1 MKFHTLFLAV
11 LVALASSSPVDVGTN
26 GQIGKPVMAEIL
38 SEKPVTF
45 ASYWNNW
52 FRSWLYGNDV
62 PEKELGSDERNW
74 LSHAKMYADDK

>member
-1 MKFHTLFLAV
+1 MKFHTIFLAV
-11 LVALASSSPVDVGTN
+11 LVAFASSSPVDVGAN
-26 GQIGKPVMAEIL
+26 IGEPVMAGIV

-62 PEKELGSDERNW
+62 PEKKLGSDERNW
-74 LSHAKMYADDK
+74 LSHAKIYADDK